1 MIHLKAEYRSMAKDI
16 DAKILSLFRKDKDK
30 AFSILLDRYHE
41 KIYWHVRSI
50 VISHEDADD
59 VSQECLIKIFRKLDA
74 FKGNSSLYTWIYRIA
89 TNEALNLLRKR
100 KRRRTED
107 MQSHQQEVRQRAA
120 EVFLESSD
128 IEEALIQALDQL
140 PEKQKLVF
148 QLRYFGKQTYEEI
161 SRVTNTTIGGLKA
174 NYHHAVQKITAI
186 LKEKTI

>member
-1 MIHLKAEYRSMAKDI
+1 MAKDI